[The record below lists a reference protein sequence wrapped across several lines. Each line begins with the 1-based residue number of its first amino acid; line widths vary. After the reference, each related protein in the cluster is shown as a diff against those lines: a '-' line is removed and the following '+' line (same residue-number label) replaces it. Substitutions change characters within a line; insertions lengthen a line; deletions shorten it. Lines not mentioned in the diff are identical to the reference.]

1 MASKN
6 SVGLRIRTMR
16 LSRGMTQADLAKAIG
31 QSQSSI
37 TMYETGRREPDFETL
52 EALADVFNVPM
63 VSLVD
68 GDGVVS
74 ISHSGSSS
82 VPLDDDPK
90 SDDIRLLI
98 RGLNRLSPEQ
108 VAQAKNVFRAMF
120 AVTNPE
126 LFEGDDDK

>member
-6 SVGLRIRTMR
+6 LIGQRIRTMR
-16 LSRGMTQADLAKAIG
+16 LSRGMTQADLAKAIN

-52 EALADVFNVPM
+52 EALADVFNVPL
-63 VSLVD
+63 VSFVD

-74 ISHSGSSS
+74 IQNSS
-82 VPLDDDPK
+82 PAEDELR
-90 SDDIRLLI
+90 ILI
-98 RGLNRLSPEQ
+98 PGLSKLPRER
-108 VAQAKNVFRAMF
+108 VERTKNAFLAMF
-120 AVTNPE
+120 KATYPE

>member
-6 SVGLRIRTMR
+6 TIGQHIRTMR
-16 LSRGMTQADLAKAIG
+16 LSRGMTQADLAKAID

-63 VSLVD
+63 SSFM
-68 GDGVVS
+68 GDFS
-74 ISHSGSSS
+74 AISY
-82 VPLDDDPK
+82 VPSPAPPAEDE
-90 SDDIRLLI
+90 IRILI
-98 RGLNRLSPEQ
+98 PGLSKLPPER
-108 VAQAKNVFRAMF
+108 VERTKEAFLAMF
-120 AVTNPE
+120 KATCPE